1 MIQPVKEKIILGI
14 DPGTTIMGYGVLR
27 VRGTKPEMIA
37 MGIIDLRKFA
47 NHYLKL
53 RHIHERVLSIIESY
67 LPDELAIE
75 APFFGKN
82 VQSMLKLGRAQGVAM
97 AVALSRDIPITEYAP
112 LKIKMAI
119 TGNGQASKEQVADM
133 LQRMLRFSKDDMPT
147 FMDATD
153 GLAAAY
159 CHFLQMGRPAMEKGY
174 SSWKDM
180 ASYNIVAGD
189 HEFFSLLVNKYV
201 DIVFANEE
209 EAKAFTGKEPEEA
222 LDIIAKMCSIAIVKV
237 GARGS
242 LIRKGTEEVR
252 VEAVPVAKVVDTTGA
267 GDFFA
272 AGFLYGLTCGYSL
285 EKCGKIGA
293 ILSGEVIQ
301 VIGTELPD
309 SKWEKI
315 KEDIIMIN

>member
-27 VRGTKPEMIA
+27 VAGVKPEMIA
-37 MGIIDLRKFA
+37 MGIIDLRKFGD
-47 NHYLKL
+47 HYLKL

-97 AVALSRDIPITEYAP
+97 AAALSRDIPITEYAP

-133 LQRMLRFSKDDMPT
+133 LQRMLHFPKEDMPT

-159 CHFLQMGRPAMEKGY
+159 CHFLQMGRPTVEKGY
-174 SSWKDM
+174 HGWKDFI
-180 ASYNIVAGD
+180 AKNPDRVKFVRSILRLRGSAAYNRRCSHSNDSKFIQFHD
-189 HEFFSLLVNKYV
+189 IIFDSTFQFLSLLH
-201 DIVFANEE
+201 
-209 EAKAFTGKEPEEA
+209 
-222 LDIIAKMCSIAIVKV
+222 
-237 GARGS
+237 
-242 LIRKGTEEVR
+242 LIRIFGNKDGHHRKRTGIQGTGGGH
-252 VEAVPVAKVVDTTGA
+252 VAA
-267 GDFFA
+267 YA
-272 AGFLYGLTCGYSL
+272 AFS
-285 EKCGKIGA
+285 
-293 ILSGEVIQ
+293 
-301 VIGTELPD
+301 
-309 SKWEKI
+309 
-315 KEDIIMIN
+315 